1 MINDLDETLKQLLVL
16 KAGLNPAEVDI
27 SFDIPTRDWSTPV
40 TRPTVNLYLYDL
52 RENRQLRETY
62 WDDEPGETGRVN
74 LKRRPLRIDL
84 SYMITCWTSE
94 TEDQHRLL
102 WRVMETLFRHS
113 PLPDDVLQG
122 SLRSLT
128 HPVRTEVAQPDG
140 VLKNVSDFWGA
151 LENQLRPSVALVVTL
166 DLDLAQIESHPL
178 VLARALKFGH
188 PLAPPD
194 GRGGESILP
203 QLETGWET
211 GPVQLGGEVRDKKG
225 GVIAGAA
232 VRLVRKQPN
241 GQPVQVGA
249 SALTDA
255 EGRYRFASV
264 PAGEY
269 TLVVEVKGQD
279 PVQRALTIA
288 VSERGQPMPELAF
301 PVEVPMGRG

>member
-1 MINDLDETLKQLLVL
+1 MINDLDETLKQLLVE
-16 KAGLNPAEVDI
+16 KASLIPSEVDI

-62 WDDEPGETGRVN
+62 WDDEPGANGRVN

-84 SYMITCWTSE
+84 SYMITCWTSG

-102 WRVMETLFRHS
+102 WRVMETFFRHS
-113 PLPDDVLQG
+113 PLPAEVLQG
-122 SLRSLT
+122 SLRSLV

-166 DLDLAQIESHPL
+166 DLDLEQIESHPL
-178 VLARALKFGH
+178 VLARVLKFG
-188 PLAPPD
+188 PSSIQPD
-194 GRGGESILP
+194 GKGGETLLA
-203 QLETGWET
+203 QLEPGWET
-211 GPVQLGGEVRDKKG
+211 GPVQLGGEVRDKQGKPLPG
-225 GVIAGAA
+225 SA
-232 VRLVRKQPN
+232 VRLMSKQG

-249 SALTDA
+249 TVQADNS
-255 EGRYRFASV
+255 GRYIFSSV

-269 TLVVEVKGQD
+269 TLVVEVSGHP
-279 PVQRALTIA
+279 PVHRLLKIA
-288 VSERGQPMPELAF
+288 VSERGQPMPELVF
-301 PVEVPMGRG
+301 PVEVPM